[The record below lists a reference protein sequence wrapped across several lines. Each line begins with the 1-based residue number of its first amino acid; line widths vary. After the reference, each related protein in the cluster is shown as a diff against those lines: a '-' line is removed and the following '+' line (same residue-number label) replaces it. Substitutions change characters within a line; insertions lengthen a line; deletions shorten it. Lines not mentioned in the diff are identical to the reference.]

1 MQRSLKKHK
10 LFFSLTLLIRIPSER
25 LRFIAW
31 KRRMCFIAKLA
42 AHTWTSLSRCCLVSY
57 WGILRRVKGLQDL
70 SKNGNCDGIQII
82 ICYKCNVKW
91 LRIVQATCW
100 LRNRMDLIKFGNFI
114 FFRNFSSKKNIWVFS
129 KFLVIFY
136 WKKLSCLEMHFAPSW
151 AVWAIKLFFKKYFLE
166 KVFLWKVKWFAL
178 NCATKSCTP
187 LIGNFVKEQ
196 QNQKHQ

>member
-1 MQRSLKKHK
+1 MHRHTRSLRYRTLANTARTTIEPAPQKKM
-10 LFFSLTLLIRIPSER
+10 LTFS
-25 LRFIAW
+25 FYY
-31 KRRMCFIAKLA
+31 
-42 AHTWTSLSRCCLVSY
+42 RCHLH
-57 WGILRRVKGLQDL
+57 GKGLQDL

-91 LRIVQATCW
+91 LRIVQATCQ

-151 AVWAIKLFFKKYFLE
+151 AVWAIKLFFEKYFLE
-166 KVFLWKVKWFAL
+166 KVFLWKVK
-178 NCATKSCTP
+178 
-187 LIGNFVKEQ
+187 
-196 QNQKHQ
+196 